1 MSVLASAGSPPD
13 FASVPH
19 RSRQRIHP
27 TAVIHPKAELHETV
41 QVGPYAVIG
50 EHVRIGAN
58 TVVGAHVVID
68 GWTEIGED
76 NQIFPGAVL
85 GTEPQDLKYNGAP
98 SQLVIGRGNRI
109 REFVTINRATNEG
122 EATIIG
128 DYNLLMAYV
137 HVAHN
142 CVIENQVV
150 ITNAVSL
157 AGHIHIESQA
167 RIGGMVGIHQFTRV
181 GRLAM
186 VGAMSRVDRD
196 VPPYLLVEGHPARIR
211 GLNLVGLRRAKGME
225 GSLPALRQ
233 AYRLLYRSGLPLEK
247 ALQTLRE
254 SLRTENG
261 QSVLSLEG
269 KELVDETGSLLH
281 LLQFLEDSLSQPQ
294 RRGPLPALRR
304 SKEDA
309 EDGDDL

>member
-58 TVVGAHVVID
+58 TVVGAHVVIE

-304 SKEDA
+304 SKDDA